1 MKILNLE
8 SSQYSSLAIKTWED
22 NGYNYSESNW
32 SLLASSKVKNDSDII
47 IVRLERYI
55 SDKEL
60 NYFNNLKYII
70 SATTGLNHLD
80 LYLFEK
86 KNIKVISLKGHDD
99 FLNGIPS
106 TAEFTWGLLLSLIKK
121 IPFAFNHVLNNGWN
135 RDLFI
140 GNQLKRKKIGIIGL
154 GRTGKK
160 VARYAKA
167 FDMEVFYYDPYVKDE
182 EYKKISLLQKL
193 LKICDIVTFH
203 IHLNEET
210 FHILNKTNISKLKK
224 DVIIINTSRGEV
236 IDQKNVLKRIIEKK
250 IKGLATDVLEDE
262 FNINSKKEIINLVN
276 DGHNIIVTPHIAG
289 ASFDA
294 MRECEEY
301 ICKTFIQSLEI

>member
-106 TAEFTWGLLLSLIKK
+106 TAEFTWGLLLSKKKK

>member
-8 SSQYSSLAIKTWED
+8 PSQYSFFAIKTWKD

-32 SLLASSKVKNDSDII
+32 SLLASSKLKNDSDII

-55 SDKEL
+55 SHKEL

-80 LYLFEK
+80 LDLFEK
-86 KNIKVISLKGHDD
+86 RNVKIISLKGHDD

-121 IPFAFNHVLNNGWN
+121 IPIAYNHVLNNGWN

-160 VARYAKA
+160 VAKYAKA
-167 FDMEVFYYDPYVKDE
+167 FEMEIFYYDPYVKNE
-182 EYKKISLLQKL
+182 EYNKINVLEDL
-193 LKICDIVTFH
+193 LKMCDILTFH
-203 IHLNEET
+203 VHLNDET
-210 FHILNKTNISKLKK
+210 FHMLNKNNISKLKE
-224 DVIIINTSRGEV
+224 DVILINTSRGEI
-236 IDQKNVLKRIIEKK
+236 IDQKHVLNRIIDKK
-250 IKGLATDVLEDE
+250 IKGLATDVLENE
-262 FNINSKKEIINLVN
+262 FSLNSKKEIISLINN
-276 DGHNIIVTPHIAG
+276 GYNIIVTPHIAG

-301 ICKTFIQSLEI
+301 ICKNFIKSLNN